1 MINLLNQYDINHI
14 IDNNLIP
21 HKHLNMFLNKNLN
34 EILKKK
40 EYIYIEEFN
49 ARINSVESADSNF
62 CSLYINI
69 SLGGSYAKHSFYNF
83 TPKFQKC
90 IIDKIKE
97 HLLNEIVW
105 ND

>member
-1 MINLLNQYDINHI
+1 MINLLNQHDISYI

-21 HKHLNMFLNKNLN
+21 LKHLNMFLHKNLN

-62 CSLYINI
+62 RSLYINF
-69 SLGGSYAKHSFYNF
+69 SLGGHYSKHSFYNF
-83 TPKFQKC
+83 TPKFQRC

-97 HLLNEIVW
+97 HLLNEIAW
-105 ND
+105 DD